1 MKRSIAFFVVTVL
14 VSLPVTKVYAYWND
28 KLNVDFTAMFVY
40 PTQIV
45 VEKSGDVTGSGASS
59 EQKQF
64 NQQTPAIEGDGLLNP
79 DKDKAPVQNFQ
90 SDPVVEEQHVDM
102 EQEAINHYTVSEVSE
117 S

>member
-28 KLNVDFTAMFVY
+28 KLNVDFAAMFIY

-64 NQQTPAIEGDGLLNP
+64 NQQTPVLEGDGLLNS
-79 DKDKAPVQNFQ
+79 DKDTAPVQNLQ
-90 SDPVVEEQHVDM
+90 TNPVVEEQQVDM
-102 EQEAINHYTVSEVSE
+102 EQEAINHDTIPEVSE

>member
-14 VSLPVTKVYAYWND
+14 VSLPITKVYAYWND
-28 KLNVDFTAMFVY
+28 KLNVDFTAMFIY

-102 EQEAINHYTVSEVSE
+102 EQEAINHDTVSEVSE

>member
-28 KLNVDFTAMFVY
+28 KLNVDFAAMFIY

-64 NQQTPAIEGDGLLNP
+64 NQQTPVLEGDGLLNP
-79 DKDKAPVQNFQ
+79 DKDTAPVQNFQ
-90 SDPVVEEQHVDM
+90 TNPVVEEQQVDM
-102 EQEAINHYTVSEVSE
+102 EQEAINHDTIPEVSE
-117 S
+117 P

>member
-14 VSLPVTKVYAYWND
+14 VSMPVTKVYAYWND

-45 VEKSGDVTGSGASS
+45 VEKSGDVTGAGASS

-64 NQQTPAIEGDGLLNP
+64 NQQTPVLEGDGLLNP
-79 DKDKAPVQNFQ
+79 DKDTSPVQNLQ
-90 SDPVVEEQHVDM
+90 TNPVVEEQQVDM
-102 EQEAINHYTVSEVSE
+102 EQEAINHDTIPEVSE

>member
-28 KLNVDFTAMFVY
+28 KLNVDFAAMFIY

-64 NQQTPAIEGDGLLNP
+64 NQQTPVLEGDGLLNP
-79 DKDKAPVQNFQ
+79 KDTAPVQNLQ
-90 SDPVVEEQHVDM
+90 TNPVVEEQQVDM
-102 EQEAINHYTVSEVSE
+102 EQEAINHDTIPEVSE
-117 S
+117 P

>member
-28 KLNVDFTAMFVY
+28 KLNVDFAAMFIY

-64 NQQTPAIEGDGLLNP
+64 NQQTPVLEGDGLLNP
-79 DKDKAPVQNFQ
+79 DKDTAPVQNRQ
-90 SDPVVEEQHVDM
+90 TNPVVEEQQVDM
-102 EQEAINHYTVSEVSE
+102 EQEAINHDTIPEVSE
-117 S
+117 P

>member
-14 VSLPVTKVYAYWND
+14 VSLPITKVYAYWND
-28 KLNVDFTAMFVY
+28 KLNVDFAAMFIY

-102 EQEAINHYTVSEVSE
+102 EQEAINHDTVSEVSE

>member
-14 VSLPVTKVYAYWND
+14 VSMPVTKVYAYWND

-40 PTQIV
+40 PTQIL
-45 VEKSGDVTGSGASS
+45 VEKSGEGNGAEPSS

-64 NQQTPAIEGDGLLNP
+64 NQQTPVLEGDGLLNP
-79 DKDKAPVQNFQ
+79 DKDTAPVQNLQ
-90 SDPVVEEQHVDM
+90 TNPVVEEQQVDM
-102 EQEAINHYTVSEVSE
+102 EQEAINHDTSPEVSE

>member
-45 VEKSGDVTGSGASS
+45 VEKSGDVTGAGASS

-64 NQQTPAIEGDGLLNP
+64 NQQTPVLEGDGLLNP
-79 DKDKAPVQNFQ
+79 DKDTSPVQKSQTQIVGEKKLYVNQ
-90 SDPVVEEQHVDM
+90 GEIKHDM
-102 EQEAINHYTVSEVSE
+102 VPEVSNP
-117 S
+117 

>member
-1 MKRSIAFFVVTVL
+1 MKRSIAFFVATVL
-14 VSLPVTKVYAYWND
+14 VSMPVTKVYAYWND

-40 PTQIV
+40 PTQIL
-45 VEKSGDVTGSGASS
+45 VEKNGEGNGAEPLF

-64 NQQTPAIEGDGLLNP
+64 NQQTPAIEGDGLLNS

-102 EQEAINHYTVSEVSE
+102 EQEAINHDTVSEVSE